1 MSDITEI
8 TPEELAAALAEVG
21 QSQEARDQLFE
32 ALRQAQL
39 ASPHPTDFRDR
50 VRFPLIAGLLAE
62 SRVHRVTLAN
72 GVAFEVSLDSRI
84 ERALLLS
91 TSQSPDHV
99 WEPQTSKLLVAL
111 GRSAANVII
120 GGAYIGDHALLIARA
135 MASDGNAGRV
145 HSFEP
150 MESSYRKLVRNIAL
164 NALADSVVPQRMALW
179 SSSNRR
185 VATDGDP
192 ALASSRLLADDE
204 STEDGIVTISIDD
217 YMADQSL
224 ASVELVM
231 LDTEGG
237 EEEALRGASR
247 LLKGGGRIDVIFEVH
262 RSFVD
267 WSDGLLSTPI
277 VRLLTDR
284 GFEVFAVRDY
294 HDNLS
299 MIGQP
304 VELIPADSVYL
315 EGPPHGFNMLA
326 TGDFD
331 RVRKAIDV
339 RIVSGVSPKLLI
351 GRDPKLHQPLGSAQV
366 PSRS

>member
-1 MSDITEI
+1 VSDIKDV
-8 TPEELAAALAEVG
+8 TPGELAAALAEVG
-21 QSQEARDQLFE
+21 QSQEARGQLFE

-39 ASPHPTDFRDR
+39 ASPHPSDFRDR

-62 SRVHRVTLAN
+62 SRMHRVTLAN
-72 GVAFEVSLDSRI
+72 GVVFEVSLDSRI

-91 TSQSPDHV
+91 TSRSPDHV

-120 GGAYIGDHALLIARA
+120 GGAYIGDHALLIAHA

-145 HSFEP
+145 HGFEP

-164 NALADSVVPQRMALW
+164 NALADRVVPRRMALW

-192 ALASSRLLADDE
+192 ALASARLLADDE
-204 STEDGIVTISIDD
+204 PSENAIATISIDD
-217 YMADQSL
+217 YLADQAI
-224 ASVELVM
+224 ASAELVM

-247 LLKGGGRIDVIFEVH
+247 LLEGGGRLDVIFEVH

-267 WSDGLLSTPI
+267 WSNGLPSTPI
-277 VRLLTDR
+277 VRLMTDR
-284 GFEVFAVRDY
+284 GLGVFAVRDY
-294 HDNLS
+294 HDNFS
-299 MIGQP
+299 MTGQP
-304 VELIPADSVYL
+304 VELIPADSIYL

-326 TGDFD
+326 TRDLD

-339 RIVSGVSPKLLI
+339 RIVSGVSPKLLVD
-351 GRDPKLHQPLGSAQV
+351 RDPKLHQPLGSPEA
-366 PSRS
+366 PGRS